1 MLAGTKGSQPLNAPL
16 PIAGTPSSIVR
27 VVRPSQIQKASFPTQ
42 AAVEIISAAVPAH
55 RFHDEQDSA
64 GGLIIGIAHGKV
76 GGFEYIIT
84 FFKTRSLQNNIKPF
98 RSAGILK
105 LPLHAVVVAVHDG
118 FV

>member
-1 MLAGTKGSQPLNAPL
+1 MYILIFLSSRHKRAYPAFSVFLLVNAY
-16 PIAGTPSSIVR
+16 TCV
-27 VVRPSQIQKASFPTQ
+27 PTQ